1 MIGLIDAKSG
11 NIGSVENALEYL
23 NIKYSVI
30 TKKSQFKLGMK
41 LIVEVNHAGN

>member
-30 TKKSQFKLGMK
+30 TKKIQNTTINIYKKM
-41 LIVEVNHAGN
+41 N

>member
-1 MIGLIDAKSG
+1 MVGLIDAKSG

-30 TKKSQFKLGMK
+30 TKIAKLAITPTNAAK
-41 LIVEVNHAGN
+41 